1 MTALDGRPIPQDRAY
16 LRNSFPTPEDVEDV
30 VEVLLPGIPQ
40 RSLTVE
46 TLAELEQVEM
56 EMVLECAGNGRSLV
70 QPAVSGLAWGLGGV
84 SPMRVGG
91 VRLIDALGQVPDEV
105 VELVLTGSD
114 RGTVWP
120 EGDVNYQ
127 FSVPIDRVKDGSSLL
142 VTRWGDEPLGI
153 EHGGPIR
160 FVLPGHYAMRSV
172 KWLARI
178 EGVVEPFAGHFVKR
192 YRYLGDDRFEQA
204 SPVGEIQVRSVIA
217 SPGHGRVGPGRA
229 CRDHGLG
236 LVRQSGPSRMSWSRW
251 IGGRPGTPAEMST
264 GSGPL
269 AAVAWRHEVVVA
281 PGRHT
286 VMARA
291 TDSAG
296 NSQPMSPHWN
306 ENGYANNL
314 VHTVGV
320 RGPLALLQEAGDGRR
335 HHARGVEMCL
345 PRLGHHFDG
354 CGRHGLLDP
363 VDRFPGDISRLAPE
377 ITGRR
382 GDLAQLR
389 WHL

>member
-1 MTALDGRPIPQDRAY
+1 MQMSELEYITTSPPNAGVPMTALDGRPIPQDRAY
-16 LRNSFPTPEDVEDV
+16 LRNSFPTPQDVEDV
-30 VEVLLPGIPQ
+30 VGVVLPGVPP
-40 RSLTVE
+40 RSLSVE
-46 TLAELEQVEM
+46 TLAELEQVEV

-70 QPAVSGLAWGLGGV
+70 QPAVSGLAWGLGGA
-84 SPMRVGG
+84 SPIRVGG
-91 VRLIDALGQVPDEV
+91 VRLVDALGPVPDEV

-114 RGTVWP
+114 RGKVRP
-120 EGDVNYQ
+120 EGDVHYQ
-127 FSVPIDRVKDGSSLL
+127 FSVPIDRVTDGSSLL
-142 VTRWGDEPLGI
+142 VTHWGDEPLGM

-192 YRYLGDDRFEQA
+192 YRYLGDDRFEEE

-217 SPGHGRVGPGRA
+217 SPGHGESIPAGPVVIMGSA
-229 CRDHGLG
+229 WSGSG
-236 LVRQSGPSRMSWSRW
+236 LVENVVVSMDRGETWD
-251 IGGRPGTPAEMST
+251 PAEMST

-286 VMARA
+286 VMSRA
-291 TDSAG
+291 TDSGG

-314 VHTVGV
+314 VHTVEF
-320 RGPLALLQEAGDGRR
+320 EAR
-335 HHARGVEMCL
+335 
-345 PRLGHHFDG
+345 
-354 CGRHGLLDP
+354 
-363 VDRFPGDISRLAPE
+363 
-377 ITGRR
+377 
-382 GDLAQLR
+382 
-389 WHL
+389 